1 MAIIG
6 IAGTTFNEMEEVPFH
21 GNKVIYTRKG
31 FVDVIQN
38 LGHIPIII
46 PQDQPDKA
54 RDYMKLVDRLL
65 LTGGEDVS
73 PRFYGEEPLV
83 KLGKI
88 YPERDMFE
96 FALIDEAV
104 KQGKP
109 ILGIC
114 RGLQVLNVKFG
125 GSLYQDISY
134 SDSQIKHLQIPTKQI
149 FSTHSVKIKEGSVL
163 DFLSDDY
170 WVNSFHH
177 QAVKKLAPDFEE
189 IAHASDNLVEAI
201 YNKEKRILGIQWHPE
216 ATWDLS
222 AGDKE
227 IFSYFLNKL

>member
-6 IAGTTFNEMEEVPFH
+6 IAGTTFNETEELPFH

-31 FVDVIQN
+31 FTDVIQD
-38 LGHIPIII
+38 LGHTPIII
-46 PQDQPDKA
+46 PQDQPEKA
-54 RDYMKLVDRLL
+54 ATYMKLVDRLL

-73 PRFYGEEPLV
+73 PRFYGEEAST
-83 KLGKI
+83 KLGKTDSS
-88 YPERDMFE
+88 RDLFE

-104 KQGKP
+104 KANKP

-125 GSLYQDISY
+125 GSLYQDISL
-134 SDSQIKHLQIPTKQI
+134 SGSQIKHLQIPTKQI
-149 FSTHSVKIKEGSVL
+149 FSTHPVKLKDGGIL
-163 DFLSDDY
+163 DFLGKEH

-177 QAVKKLAPDFEE
+177 QAVKELAPGFDD
-189 IAHASDNLVEAI
+189 IAYASDGLIEAI
-201 YNKEKRILGIQWHPE
+201 HNKENRALGIQWHPE

-222 AGDKE
+222 AGDKQ
-227 IFSYFLNKL
+227 IFSYFLNQL